1 MYKIYKDGTTI
12 KSLFNR
18 VVRIHRITN
27 EEMEINISTNDKL
40 INNTI
45 RIFKKNTVLFL
56 LIILSVVS
64 IISFVNFYFNGLGLA
79 YNDARSHLDIGRRV
93 VEGLKPGF
101 AQLGSV
107 WLPLPHLLM
116 VLTVW
121 NDFMWHSG
129 LSGALQSMIS
139 FVATGYLIYL
149 FLNKL
154 GIGLFGR
161 VVGVFIF
168 AANLNILYLQSTAMT
183 ELLLIATM
191 MAGVYELLNW
201 FKNDKILSLI
211 KAAFWIM
218 LSTLIRYDGWFLF
231 VFSAF
236 LIGVQVLRKKGYKA
250 TEGTVILFMTL
261 AGFGIFLW
269 VLWNLLIFKDP
280 LYFIFGPYSA
290 ATQQKQLAQAGV
302 LATKGN
308 LLYSIKTYIYAL
320 AYNSNTFVAILGA
333 IGAVVFWFDKKISS
347 SVKIGSL
354 TLLAPLIFNILAL
367 YLGQSVLFIQGIS
380 GNTWFNARYGIML
393 LPTFAIFIG
402 YLVNKF
408 KTLRPVLIGLLLFVL
423 FFSFVNAD
431 AVTIDDARVGSSQ
444 KNVSE
449 VSGWLAKNTKD
460 KPGFILISAASHDA
474 IIFSSGLQMSKFI
487 HEGTGAYWLDAT
499 TSPDRWARWIVMRTN
514 DINDSTFKLVSKSV
528 AYRNGDYTLINHYP
542 FADIY
547 ELKPQF
553 IKGLNTKPILGKQK

>member
-1 MYKIYKDGTTI
+1 MNKIYKNITTNNKLLKTLGI
-12 KSLFNR
+12 SWIGEGE
-18 VVRIHRITN
+18 V
-27 EEMEINISTNDKL
+27 EINIPLKRDIPDRILKIL
-40 INNTI
+40 QNNTALLCI
-45 RIFKKNTVLFL
+45 ALLSLISITSFIIFYL
-56 LIILSVVS
+56 
-64 IISFVNFYFNGLGLA
+64 NGLGLS

-93 VEGLKPGF
+93 VESLKPGF

-107 WLPLPHLLM
+107 WLPLPHILM
-116 VLTVW
+116 LLTVW

-149 FLNKL
+149 FLKKM
-154 GIGLFGR
+154 GIGQLGR
-161 VVGVFIF
+161 LVGVSVF

-191 MAGVYELLNW
+191 MSGVYYLTNW
-201 FKNDKILSLI
+201 FIDDKIITLLKS
-211 KAAFWIM
+211 AFWIM

-236 LIGVQVLRKKGYKA
+236 LIAIQVLRRKGYKA
-250 TEGTVILFMTL
+250 TEGTVLLFVTL

-269 VLWNLLIFKDP
+269 VFWNLMIFKDP

-290 ATQQKQLAQAGV
+290 ATQQKQLADAGV

-308 LLYSIKTYIYAL
+308 LLFSIKMYLYAM
-320 AYNSNTFVAILGA
+320 AYNSNTFVTILGG
-333 IGAVVFWFDKKISS
+333 IGAIVFWFDNKISGS
-347 SVKIGSL
+347 AKIALLS
-354 TLLAPLIFNILAL
+354 LLAPLIFNILAL
-367 YLGQSVLFIQGIS
+367 YLGQSVLFVQGLS

-393 LPTFAIFIG
+393 MPSLAVFIG
-402 YLVNKF
+402 YLVNRF
-408 KTLRPVLIGLLLFVL
+408 KELSPVIVGLLLFVL
-423 FFSFVNAD
+423 FFQFANGD

-444 KNVSE
+444 KNVSQ
-449 VSGWLAKNTKD
+449 VSGWLAKNAKD

-474 IIFSSGLQMSKFI
+474 IIFSSGLPMSKFI

-514 DINDSTFKLVSKSV
+514 DINDSTFKLVSNTL
-528 AYRNGDYTLINHYP
+528 AYRQDYTLVNHYP

-547 ELKPQF
+547 ELKPEF
-553 IKGLNTKPILGKQK
+553 IKNLNTTPSLGTQK

>member
-1 MYKIYKDGTTI
+1 MYKIYKKGTLM
-12 KSLFNR
+12 KRLFNR
-18 VVRIHRITN
+18 VATVQRITN
-27 EEMEINISTNDKL
+27 EEVEINIFTNDKL
-40 INNTI
+40 IEKITS
-45 RIFKKNTVLFL
+45 IFKKNIVLFL
-56 LIILSVVS
+56 LILLSAVS
-64 IISFVNFYFNGLGLA
+64 IISFVIFYLNGLGLA

-129 LSGALQSMIS
+129 LAGALQSMIS

-149 FLNKL
+149 FLKKL
-154 GIGLFGR
+154 GVGLIGR
-161 VVGVFIF
+161 IVGVFIF
-168 AANLNILYLQSTAMT
+168 AANINILYLQSTAMT

-201 FKNDKILSLI
+201 FKNDNILSLI
-211 KAAFWIM
+211 KAAFFIM

-231 VFSAF
+231 IFATF
-236 LIGVQVLRKKGYKA
+236 LIGIQVFRKKGYKA

-308 LLYSIKTYIYAL
+308 LLFSIKVYIYAL
-320 AYNSNTFVAILGA
+320 AYNSNTFIAVLGA
-333 IGAVVFWFDKKISS
+333 IGAIVFWFDKKISS

-354 TLLAPLIFNILAL
+354 SLFAPLIFNILAL
-367 YLGQSVLFIQGIS
+367 YLGQSVLFIQGLS
-380 GNTWFNARYGIML
+380 GDTWFNARYGIML
-393 LPTFAIFIG
+393 MPTFAIFIG
-402 YLVNKF
+402 YLINRF
-408 KTLRPVLIGLLLFVL
+408 KELRLVLIGLLLFVL

-449 VSGWLAKNTKD
+449 VSGWLSHNAN

-474 IIFSSGLQMSKFI
+474 IIFSSGLRMSKFI

-514 DINDSTFKLVSKSV
+514 DLNDSTFKLVSKSV
-528 AYRNGDYTLINHYP
+528 AYRNGDYVLINHYP

-547 ELKPQF
+547 QLKPEF
-553 IKGLNTKPILGKQK
+553 IKNLNTTPILGKQK